1 MHIFDFDGTI
11 VDCWH
16 RYYNVFVLAN
26 NLETSIIDFLD
37 YKKIKLELEKDEL
50 VAKYFDIELSK
61 NYFENKHVL
70 IESIDYLKLD
80 SLIVNKEKLIRFF
93 ETNDS
98 IILTKRNNINNFY
111 EQLNILGMADLKD
124 KSYIVT
130 GNESKFDFFIS
141 KFSNSS
147 NCVYGDSFEEFNFS
161 ESINNKVYMVKSGL
175 RDVSKFKY
183 KENVYIIDNINEI
196 INNI

>member
-93 ETNDS
+93 EINDS
-98 IILTKRNNINNFY
+98 IILTIRNNINNFY
-111 EQLNILGMADLKD
+111 
-124 KSYIVT
+124 
-130 GNESKFDFFIS
+130 
-141 KFSNSS
+141 
-147 NCVYGDSFEEFNFS
+147 
-161 ESINNKVYMVKSGL
+161 
-175 RDVSKFKY
+175 
-183 KENVYIIDNINEI
+183 
-196 INNI
+196 

>member
-1 MHIFDFDGTI
+1 
-11 VDCWH
+11 
-16 RYYNVFVLAN
+16 
-26 NLETSIIDFLD
+26 
-37 YKKIKLELEKDEL
+37 
-50 VAKYFDIELSK
+50 
-61 NYFENKHVL
+61 
-70 IESIDYLKLD
+70 
-80 SLIVNKEKLIRFF
+80 
-93 ETNDS
+93 
-98 IILTKRNNINNFY
+98 
-111 EQLNILGMADLKD
+111 MADLKD

>member
-37 YKKIKLELEKDEL
+37 YKKVKLELEKDEL

-70 IESIDYLKLD
+70 IESIDHLKLD

>member
-11 VDCWH
+11 VDCWN

>member
-70 IESIDYLKLD
+70 IESIDHLKLD

>member
-37 YKKIKLELEKDEL
+37 YKKVKLELEKDEL